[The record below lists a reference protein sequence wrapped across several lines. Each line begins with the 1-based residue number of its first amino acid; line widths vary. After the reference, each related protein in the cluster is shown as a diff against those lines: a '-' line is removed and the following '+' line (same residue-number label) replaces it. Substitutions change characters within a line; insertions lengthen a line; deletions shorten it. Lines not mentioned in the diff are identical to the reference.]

1 LKNVLYQAGGLRI
14 LYLIVGGHRDNSFE
28 TGVFKMPDQAKDQSV
43 KSNAEPKT
51 NDGENAELS
60 AEELRAISGG
70 KHNLPPGMPPATTGP
85 IIVNH
90 G

>member
-1 LKNVLYQAGGLRI
+1 LTVVTGTI
-14 LYLIVGGHRDNSFE
+14 LFE
-28 TGVFKMPDQAKDQSV
+28 TGVFKMPDQAKDQSAMS
-43 KSNAEPKT
+43 KAESKT

-70 KHNLPPGMPPATTGP
+70 KLNLPPSMPPPTTCP
-85 IIVNH
+85 TVVNH